1 MYYIMSSKV
10 NILLV
15 KHVKSLYNTACI
27 LSKQNNIGFV
37 PLPISKVS
45 NRQGLFNYANILNN
59 FIRHPGLSYLNR
71 EYKKKILDTDTY
83 IHFPEEIIQL
93 KYKK

>member
-1 MYYIMSSKV
+1 MSAKV
-10 NILLV
+10 NSQLV
-15 KHVKSLYNTACI
+15 KHVKSLFNTACI

-37 PLPISKVS
+37 PLPTSKVS
-45 NRQGLFNYANILNN
+45 NRKGLFNYASMLNH
-59 FIRHPGLSYLNR
+59 FIRHPGLSYLNNR
-71 EYKKKILDTDTY
+71 YKKKIIDEQTY